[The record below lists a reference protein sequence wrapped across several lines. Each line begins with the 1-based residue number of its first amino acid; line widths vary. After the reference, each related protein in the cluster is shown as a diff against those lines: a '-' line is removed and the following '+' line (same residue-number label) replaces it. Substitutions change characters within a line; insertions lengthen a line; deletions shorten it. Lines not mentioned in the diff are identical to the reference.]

1 MEALTGCLF
10 RPEAFGPANTWGPEV
25 FTEIGT
31 LAGTEKNTAPSKLQ
45 SLLRFFMYRETAT
58 VSFCLRPGGLE
69 DWVLSALVQEQLEGI
84 TPEAL
89 ALMMP
94 KKMAVSQQSSWSCH
108 SLISYF
114 MYLLASACVKRN
126 GRTLKIWSS
135 VCESFRF

>member
-10 RPEAFGPANTWGPEV
+10 RPEAFGPVNTWGPEV

-31 LAGTEKNTAPSKLQ
+31 LAGTGKNTAPSKLQ
-45 SLLRFFMYRETAT
+45 SLLRFFMCREAAV

-69 DWVLSALVQEQLEGI
+69 DLVLSALVQEQLEGI

-94 KKMAVSQQSSWSCH
+94 KKMAVSQQQCH

-114 MYLLASACVKRN
+114 MYLLASVCVRTN
-126 GRTLKIWSS
+126 GSTLKICLS